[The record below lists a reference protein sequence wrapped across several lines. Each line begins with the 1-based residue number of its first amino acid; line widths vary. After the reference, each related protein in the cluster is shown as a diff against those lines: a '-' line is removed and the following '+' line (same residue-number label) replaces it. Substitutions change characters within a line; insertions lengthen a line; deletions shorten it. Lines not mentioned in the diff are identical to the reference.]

1 MVLGKK
7 VQTQAEADM
16 KTKKQAAAEPF
27 AVVPLALMTFAQLGA
42 ALPPPRSYAN
52 SRQAL
57 IDYGFTLEEEAVIQA
72 RKKAESGSK
81 PASLKRPLTS
91 KSKTRK

>member
-7 VQTQAEADM
+7 VQTQAGADM

-42 ALPPPRSYAN
+42 ALKNHPHDPM
-52 SRQAL
+52 QIL
-57 IDYGFTLEEEAVIQA
+57 A
-72 RKKAESGSK
+72 RH
-81 PASLKRPLTS
+81 
-91 KSKTRK
+91 